1 MKISQM
7 IRELQQ
13 IKRNNG
19 DLPVFKYTQ
28 DNSEDLSEIKWV
40 GGGVFRAETCGDS
53 KHLRASRSGPVTV
66 LII

>member
-13 IKRNNG
+13 IKRDNG

-28 DNSEDLSEIKWV
+28 DKSEDLSGIEWV
-40 GGGVFRAETCGDS
+40 GGGVFGAETCGDG
-53 KHLRASRSGPVTV
+53 KHLRASPNGPIPV